1 MKYIIENHFL
11 FRKFFPFHVLS
22 LSPSNIFENCFQ
34 GLEQL
39 EICVN
44 DLPSNVKVDWK
55 VWGLVDSTCGE
66 NYHVLSISFKEIMT
80 QYFVK
85 QNIFFSS
92 IWYKELKERLLY
104 ESKSFQSITYLHL
117 SELFFCG
124 KESVKKSGC
133 SYNLC
138 HLAHLLLKC
147 ISLEFF
153 SISSWNWLHSSFDV
167 TCSLTM

>member
-66 NYHVLSISFKEIMT
+66 NYHVLSISFKKIMT

-85 QNIFFSS
+85 QNIFFRQFDIKSLKRG
-92 IWYKELKERLLY
+92 YCTKENPF
-104 ESKSFQSITYLHL
+104 SHSITYLHL
-117 SELFFCG
+117 SDFWI
-124 KESVKKSGC
+124 V
-133 SYNLC
+133 
-138 HLAHLLLKC
+138 LLWKR
-147 ISLEFF
+147 IDEK
-153 SISSWNWLHSSFDV
+153 IW
-167 TCSLTM
+167 M